1 MWLAIIVYRVS
12 ASRLRQLD
20 SSYILDTKVMN
31 DLRFTLADVGGNQ
44 RRDTDGMVIYVGEGA
59 GMNGIYNTPYF
70 DQEMVS
76 NYTVQ
81 ASGNDLIKS
90 KTIMHCF

>member
-1 MWLAIIVYRVS
+1 MDQFLQNVWCGSLFLVIMTS
-12 ASRLRQLD
+12 
-20 SSYILDTKVMN
+20 
-31 DLRFTLADVGGNQ
+31 DVGGNQ